1 MAQQQMTGPLG
12 PIPVA
17 TPVDP
22 ATVEGAAVVF
32 GIPVADRRAAA
43 LAKRVLGLSFL
54 MAVIGVASGIA
65 GIIVQDMWTMS
76 LIACVLIPVMGWM
89 GVRRRDQKCL
99 IGFSSLNAVCAGVF
113 LASLVVTLAMTIP
126 TLKCLCDVPCRD
138 KRWGSNPPLDLIN
151 NLCPRQ
157 TAILR
162 AYYVS
167 LGIGGVAFVLQILG
181 CCWGRQLANDAY
193 FATVAV
199 QGNDSSAAGGV
210 PQLPFGMTAIPVQ
223 PGMHPGAYTAAY
235 GAQPYGGG
243 YAGMGMPYV
252 QGQPMPQAYAQHGQA
267 QVGAAMQGQGQGQGM
282 PVFMVATPL
291 SPSGGGGPAAAGGG
305 RHMASPGAGGP
316 PGFVTFSPAM
326 SPHAQFV
333 ANGGGPHAGL
343 QLSPIGSPSPH
354 AGVPAYT
361 GIPVHPLAPAS
372 GASPARYGSR
382 PVAAAGGAD
391 GGDDDLVAS
400 GDNEAAARSQ
410 QRQQAGRGR
419 VQVVGRGGKTQSQ
432 AKGEP

>member
-1 MAQQQMTGPLG
+1 M
-12 PIPVA
+12 
-17 TPVDP
+17 
-22 ATVEGAAVVF
+22 VF

-43 LAKRVLGLSFL
+43 LAKRVLALSIL
-54 MAVIGVASGIA
+54 MAVVGVASGIA

-157 TAILR
+157 SAILR

-199 QGNDSSAAGGV
+199 QGNGSSPAGGV

-243 YAGMGMPYV
+243 YPGMGLGMGTPYV
-252 QGQPMPQAYAQHGQA
+252 QGQPQAYPQHGPA
-267 QVGAAMQGQGQGQGM
+267 GMPMQSHGQGM

-291 SPSGGGGPAAAGGG
+291 SPSGGAGPAAAGGG
-305 RHMASPGAGGP
+305 RHMASPGAGVPVP

-326 SPHAQFV
+326 SPHAGLQFV

-343 QLSPIGSPSPH
+343 QLSPMGSPSPH

-372 GASPARYGSR
+372 GASPARYGAR
-382 PVAAAGGAD
+382 PVAAADGAD

-400 GDNEAAARSQ
+400 GDNETAARFQ
-410 QRQQAGRGR
+410 QRQHAGRGR
-419 VQVVGRGGKTQSQ
+419 VQVVGRGGKTQTQ
-432 AKGEP
+432 GKGEP